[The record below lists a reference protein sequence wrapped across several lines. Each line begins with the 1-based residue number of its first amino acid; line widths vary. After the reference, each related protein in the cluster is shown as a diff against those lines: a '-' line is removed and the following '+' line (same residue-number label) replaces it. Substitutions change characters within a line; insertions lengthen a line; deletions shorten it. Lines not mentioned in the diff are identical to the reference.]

1 MTFIYGNKQMYLLL
15 TRLDEKIHFN
25 SSYVNG
31 LVTGVRYMDTGII
44 TRDRYYGVFGHV
56 DTGSND
62 EPI

>member
-1 MTFIYGNKQMYLLL
+1 MYLLL